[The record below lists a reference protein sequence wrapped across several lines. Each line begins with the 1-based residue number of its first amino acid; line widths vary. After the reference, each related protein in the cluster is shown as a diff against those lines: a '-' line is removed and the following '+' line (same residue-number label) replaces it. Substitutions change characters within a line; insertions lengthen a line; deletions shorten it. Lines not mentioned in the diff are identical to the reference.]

1 MHMLRIRI
9 RPLLWGM
16 LILPGLASA
25 QPGQFITSTRTV
37 STPAT
42 AVVAAS
48 TTTTTQDTRILPL
61 FGERSKTVEQIGQE
75 IKFLNE
81 CDQNFA
87 SRDEASQFFATRG
100 WEYVAE
106 SQLDTATYR
115 FNLAWLLNDKN
126 ADAYWGLGVV
136 CYQQS
141 KLTDAIRMLKKGLA
155 VADTN
160 SMLMTDLA
168 TVQIKQFQSTQDS
181 TELNEAESLL
191 QRSIALQPANATAL
205 MKLSLVHFV
214 RADYGPAWTY
224 FHRARVM
231 DMSTLD
237 LGYLN
242 DLMARLPDPQGVF
255 K

>member
-1 MHMLRIRI
+1 MHRLRIRMW
-9 RPLLWGM
+9 PLLWGM
-16 LILPGLASA
+16 MLLPGLADA
-25 QPGQFITSTRTV
+25 QSGQFITSMRTAGA
-37 STPAT
+37 PAT
-42 AVVAAS
+42 AVVAA
-48 TTTTTQDTRILPL
+48 TATTQNSRLLPL
-61 FGERSKTVEQIGQE
+61 FGERSKTAEQIDQE
-75 IKFLNE
+75 IKFLND

-126 ADAYWGLGVV
+126 ADVYWGLGVV

-141 KLTDAIRMLKKGLA
+141 KLSDAIRMLKKGLA

-160 SMLMTDLA
+160 AMLMTDLA
-168 TVQIKQFQSTQDS
+168 TVQIKQYQTTQDS

-191 QRSIALQPANATAL
+191 QKAITLQPANATAL
-205 MKLSLVHFV
+205 MKLSLVRFV

-224 FHRARVM
+224 FHRARVL
-231 DMSTLD
+231 DLSTLD
-237 LGYLN
+237 LSYLN
-242 DLMARLPDPQGVF
+242 ELMAKLPDPQGVF